1 MGEEDEEKKE
11 EIPIEVLYDAFRTA
25 AILSFFEK
33 EFGPMPH
40 PLRILKFRRWVDDF
54 EVFLKGVAFGEK
66 LAEKLSQE
74 VQKPEKKK
82 TIEVVEG
89 DE

>member
-1 MGEEDEEKKE
+1 MSEEDEEKKE

-40 PLRILKFRRWVDDF
+40 PLRFFKFRRWLDTF

-66 LAEKLSQE
+66 LAEKLPQE

-82 TIEVVEG
+82 TIEVME

>member
-1 MGEEDEEKKE
+1 MSEEEKE
-11 EIPIEVLYDAFRTA
+11 EGIPVEVVYDAFRTA

-33 EFGPMPH
+33 EFGKTPH
-40 PLRILKFRRWVDDF
+40 PLRFFKFRRWVGTF

-66 LAEKLSQE
+66 LAEKLPE
-74 VQKPEKKK
+74 VLQKPEKKR
-82 TIEVVEG
+82 TIEVME

>member
-1 MGEEDEEKKE
+1 MSKNNEEKKE

-40 PLRILKFRRWVDDF
+40 PLRFFKFRRWLDTF

-74 VQKPEKKK
+74 VQKLEKKR
-82 TIEVVEG
+82 TIEVVGE

>member
-1 MGEEDEEKKE
+1 MSEEEKEEE
-11 EIPIEVLYDAFRTA
+11 EIQKEILYDAFRTA

-33 EFGPMPH
+33 EFGKTPH
-40 PLRILKFRRWVDDF
+40 PLRIFKFRRWVDDF

-66 LAEKLSQE
+66 LAEE
-74 VQKPEKKK
+74 MPEIVQKAEKRR

>member
-82 TIEVVEG
+82 TIEVME
-89 DE
+89 

>member
-1 MGEEDEEKKE
+1 MSEEKKEEE

-40 PLRILKFRRWVDDF
+40 PLRFFKFRRWLDTF

-66 LAEKLSQE
+66 LMRESRE
-74 VQKPEKKK
+74 VRRDVR
-82 TIEVVEG
+82 EVEI